1 VAAAGHVLVL
11 TGGDPVDPATAAW
24 LPAGATVVAADSG
37 LAQAARLGLHVDL
50 AVGDFDS
57 VDPALLARAEASGT
71 VVERHPAAKDHT
83 DLELAVRVAQRL
95 GAERLTVVGGHG
107 GRLDHA
113 LANVLALAQT
123 AFAGARVD
131 AVVGRARVAVV
142 HDRVELVGERGDV
155 VSLLPVGGPAR
166 AVTTEGLLYPLHGE
180 DLGPGTTRGVSNEMT
195 GSLAAV
201 SLAAGVLLAVR
212 PGVRGT
218 HVDGSADDADGDG
231 DG

>member
-1 VAAAGHVLVL
+1 MAAASHVLVL
-11 TGGDPVDPATAAW
+11 TGGDPVDPTTAVW
-24 LPAGATVVAADSG
+24 LPDGATVVAADSG

-83 DLELAVRVAQRL
+83 DLELAVLVAERL
-95 GAERLTVVGGHG
+95 GAGRVTVVGGHG

-123 AFAGARVD
+123 AFAGVAVD

-142 HDRVELVGERGDV
+142 HDRVELVGARGDV
-155 VSLLPVGGPAR
+155 VSLLPVGGTAR
-166 AVTTEGLLYPLHGE
+166 GVRTEGLLYPLVGE
-180 DLGPGTTRGVSNEMT
+180 DLGSGTTRGVSNEMT

-218 HVDGSADDADGDG
+218 HVDGGASAADDAGV
-231 DG
+231 